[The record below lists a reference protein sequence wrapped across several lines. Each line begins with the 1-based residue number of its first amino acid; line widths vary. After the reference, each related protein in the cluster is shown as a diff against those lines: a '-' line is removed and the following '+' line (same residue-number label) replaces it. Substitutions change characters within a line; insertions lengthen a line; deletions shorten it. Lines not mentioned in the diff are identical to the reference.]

1 LGAAP
6 TRPTDI
12 RLSDVV
18 TLLAVRRHGAISAA
32 ARELNVTASQ
42 VSKAVVRLERRLGGP
57 LLVRAARG
65 VTLTPR
71 GEEVLPVLHDLET
84 RLRALGEP
92 EVTRARHVTVTA
104 PSYLSAIFAP
114 AMAGALPRYRF
125 RVIELPPP
133 LIRAYAVE
141 NYFDVAVVAGDARL
155 PMSWDVRPL
164 GPLRKALLCAPEVA
178 RSLGRPPVAVAKVA
192 ELTFITPVSYG
203 SGQFLPT
210 EDGCP
215 LSPAQR
221 RRGHEANTFA
231 LAVEL
236 AIQSGQVVFGPP
248 LAARHSLR
256 SRRLVEIPVRGWNVS
271 EPLHLAS
278 NQDRLLAAARSALL
292 HECRRAVEAGQAR

>member
-1 LGAAP
+1 MP
-6 TRPTDI
+6 SRPTDI

-65 VTLTPR
+65 VTLTHR
-71 GEEVLPVLHDLET
+71 GEEVLPVLHELEQ

-92 EVTRARHVTVTA
+92 GMPTARHLTVTA
-104 PSYLSAIFAP
+104 PSYLNSIFTP
-114 AMAGALPRYRF
+114 AMAGALPQYRF
-125 RVIELPPP
+125 RAIELPPP

-178 RSLGRPPVAVAKVA
+178 RKLGRPPVSAIKAA

-203 SGQFLPT
+203 SGQFLPAD
-210 EDGCP
+210 DGCP
-215 LSPAQR
+215 LPANQR

-236 AIQSGQVVFGPP
+236 AIQSGQAVFGPP
-248 LAARHSLR
+248 LAAKYSLR
-256 SRRLVEIPVRGWNVS
+256 SRRLVEVPVRGWNVS
-271 EPLHLAS
+271 EPLHLAC
-278 NQDRLLAAARSALL
+278 NQDRLLQAARSALL
-292 HECRRAVEAGQAR
+292 HECRRAMEAGQAR